1 MKILVV
7 DNGSQY
13 AHRIYRTLQDLKAE
27 TKLVP
32 NTTPVSELNCDGIV
46 LSGSGVLLS
55 AGAPMGNCKDYLDN
69 FKGPI
74 LGICAGHQLI
84 GGHFGGKISPASGNE
99 GSTPE
104 FGLTEI
110 TIDKENDLFKGIPAK
125 ISAWESHNDEISE
138 LPKDLESLAHSESCA
153 VEALK
158 HRKKPI
164 YGIQFHPE
172 VQHTQH
178 GKDIYKNFIGIVK
191 R

>member
-84 GGHFGGKISPASGNE
+84 GEHFGGKISPASGNE
-99 GSTPE
+99 GSAPE
-104 FGLTEI
+104 FGLAEI
-110 TIDKENDLFKGIPAK
+110 II
-125 ISAWESHNDEISE
+125 ESEKVYRE
-138 LPKDLESLAHSESCA
+138 
-153 VEALK
+153 
-158 HRKKPI
+158 
-164 YGIQFHPE
+164 F
-172 VQHTQH
+172 
-178 GKDIYKNFIGIVK
+178 
-191 R
+191 